1 MCTIVL
7 LCFTNSS
14 LVYLFMIHYTCVY
27 IQKSILSDALDRAK
41 LSVIDGVCFCRFDVM
56 CSEKTSSADEC
67 GTGADPDPDLDL
79 NSSDDRKY

>member
-1 MCTIVL
+1 M
-7 LCFTNSS
+7 
-14 LVYLFMIHYTCVY
+14 
-27 IQKSILSDALDRAK
+27 SDALDRAK

-79 NSSDDRKY
+79 NGSDDRKY